1 MINGFNCGIWQG
13 RAGLTEVWQQ
23 MMKIITAFS
32 KKYENFIGYVKKSN
46 ILRLVLDLKNL
57 PLL

>member
-13 RAGLTEVWQQ
+13 RAGLTEVWQ

-32 KKYENFIGYVKKSN
+32 KKNMIISF
-46 ILRLVLDLKNL
+46 DTLKNQIF
-57 PLL
+57 